1 MVGVRGSGN
10 AVAMT
15 YARSQIAPPG
25 EYGCFHVA
33 LAIRDR
39 HEIRGDPVSELK
51 IEAQTVRTSQRH
63 RSVRPGRAQGR
74 WWKDW
79 AAVRR

>member
-1 MVGVRGSGN
+1 MATVGRIADTVP
-10 AVAMT
+10 MT